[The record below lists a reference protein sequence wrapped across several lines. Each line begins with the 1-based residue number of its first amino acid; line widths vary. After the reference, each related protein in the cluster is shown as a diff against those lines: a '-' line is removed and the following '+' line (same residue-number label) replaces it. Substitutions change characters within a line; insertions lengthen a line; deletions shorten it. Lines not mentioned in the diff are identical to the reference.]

1 MGQILAKISEL
12 ITNITCRFS
21 SKGSYQNIYRTQEVE
36 EERER
41 LITIQDSHIITISRE
56 DEDQDDQQSRNE
68 EFLQS
73 SLLIS
78 DASLRLISTNEI
90 VDEKGLVIE
99 IPDAYYTVSTNPREN
114 DNENG
119 SRGSPEQNSHPS
131 LAGIGAALKLVNDVA
146 VQKEV
151 VGGQAKK
158 TNKRASRTKKDK
170 CIAGT
175 GAALKLVN
183 DVAVQKED
191 VGGQPKKKSK
201 RACRKKKDK
210 WIKHYCSSHKILLV
224 GEGDF
229 SFSACL
235 AKAFASASN
244 MIATSLDSKNKL
256 KENYGDAMSNI
267 NHLKNKGC
275 TILHEVD
282 ATVMASHPVLR
293 GLKFDRIIYNFP
305 LVGFFNESRRAQL
318 KRNRNLVLRFMKN
331 AKELITGDGEIHITH
346 KSSTFYCEWNLEN
359 LGKQNRLKL
368 IEEVEFNLRHYPGY
382 NNKYGFGG
390 DKNFNCYPS
399 KTYKFGPQKNVL
411 ETNAFHLSA
420 KEGAGTSEMLIPEE
434 ERSSKFFT
442 VSPSLGREETDGV
455 GNAGGVVVSGL
466 QSTIW
471 SFTFTG

>member
-41 LITIQDSHIITISRE
+41 LITIQDSDDITISRE
-56 DEDQDDQQSRNE
+56 DEDHDQQSRNE

-73 SLLIS
+73 SQLIS

-90 VDEKGLVIE
+90 VDEKGVVFE

-114 DNENG
+114 ENG
-119 SRGSPEQNSHPS
+119 SRGSPEQNSQPS
-131 LAGIGAALKLVNDVA
+131 LAGI
-146 VQKEV
+146 
-151 VGGQAKK
+151 
-158 TNKRASRTKKDK
+158 
-170 CIAGT
+170 

-318 KRNRNLVLRFMKN
+318 KRNRNLVLMFMKN

-390 DKNFNCYPS
+390 DENFNCYPS
-399 KTYKFGPQKNVL
+399 KTYKFGLKDVVAEIVPCGTNQENPSRADQNKTSPQKMKQMPF
-411 ETNAFHLSA
+411 TSWQR
-420 KEGAGTSEMLIPEE
+420 KELGLPSKH
-434 ERSSKFFT
+434 SS
-442 VSPSLGREETDGV
+442 
-455 GNAGGVVVSGL
+455 
-466 QSTIW
+466 I
-471 SFTFTG
+471 